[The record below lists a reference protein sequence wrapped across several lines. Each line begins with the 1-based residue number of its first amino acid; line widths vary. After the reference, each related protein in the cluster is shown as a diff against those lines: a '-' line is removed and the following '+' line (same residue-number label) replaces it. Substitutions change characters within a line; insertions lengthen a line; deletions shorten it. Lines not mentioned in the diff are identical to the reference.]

1 MSGLF
6 DFARDASQGSN
17 TIGAK
22 IRRIEWGLVFI
33 LFVLAVLGTVL
44 MYGASKGSW
53 EPWAIDH
60 ITRFGVLVIMM
71 VVVAIIDIKFWYHL
85 AYPAFAIAFILI
97 LGVEFFGEISK
108 GAQRWIRIG
117 PVRMQPSEFMKIS
130 VILALA
136 RYYQDNAT
144 KNFAQIKNHIIPL
157 VLILVP
163 AGLIMHQP
171 DLGTGSTVAMV
182 GAVLIMLA
190 GISWRYIFAAIG
202 SVIVLGFVSFQ
213 FLLHDFQRQRI
224 ITFLNPELDRSGEGY
239 QITQSKIAIGS
250 GGFFGVGYMSGT
262 QSQLD
267 FLPERHT
274 DFVFAMLLE
283 EFGMFG
289 GIVTLLLYFAAMA
302 FGLLTAISSRHYF
315 GKMLAAGVT
324 ILLFIYVSINAA
336 MIMGLLPVVGM
347 PMPFLSY
354 GGSVMLSVMFAIGL
368 VQNVRV
374 HRDKTMGTGFSS
386 RDK

>member
-1 MSGLF
+1 MANLF
-6 DFARDASQGSN
+6 DFASDISDGSN

-22 IRRIEWGLVFI
+22 LRRIEWSLVF
-33 LFVLAVLGTVL
+33 VLLALAIFGTVL
-44 MYGASKGSW
+44 LFGASKGSW
-53 EPWAIDH
+53 EPWALDH
-60 ITRFGVLVIMM
+60 ISRFIILVGLM
-71 VVVAIIDIKFWYHL
+71 VVVAVIDIKFWYHL
-85 AYPAFAIAFILI
+85 AYPAFAIAFLLI
-97 LGVEFFGEISK
+97 VGVELFGEVSK

-117 PVRMQPSEFMKIS
+117 PIRMQPSEFVKIA

-144 KNFAQIKNHIIPL
+144 KNLAQIKNHLIPL
-157 VLILVP
+157 IMILLP
-163 AGLIMHQP
+163 AGLIMKQP

-182 GAVLIMLA
+182 GAVIIMLV

-202 SVIVLGFVSFQ
+202 TVAIFGFVAFQ

-224 ITFLNPELDRSGEGY
+224 ITFLNPELDRAGEGY

-250 GGFFGVGYMSGT
+250 GGFFGVGYMRGT

-289 GIVTLLLYFAAMA
+289 GIVALLLYFATMG
-302 FGLLTAISSRHYF
+302 FGLMIAVSSRHYF
-315 GKMLAAGVT
+315 GKILAAGVT
-324 ILLFIYVSINAA
+324 VLLFIYVSINAG

-368 VQNVRV
+368 VQNVKI
-374 HRDKTMGTGFSS
+374 HRDKTMSTGFSA
-386 RDK
+386 RK

>member
-1 MSGLF
+1 MKSLF
-6 DFARDASQGSN
+6 DFASDNMGGSN
-17 TIGAK
+17 TIVAK
-22 IRRIEWGLVFI
+22 IKRIEWGMVFI

-53 EPWAIDH
+53 EPWALDH
-60 ITRFGVLVIMM
+60 ITRFFIVLVMM
-71 VVVAIIDIKFWYHL
+71 VMVAIIDIKIWYHL

-117 PVRMQPSEFMKIS
+117 PVRMQPSEFMKIA

-136 RYYQDNAT
+136 RYYQDNGT
-144 KNFAQIKNHIIPL
+144 KNFAHLKNHIIPL
-157 VLILVP
+157 ILILLP
-163 AGLIMHQP
+163 TSLIMHQP
-171 DLGTGSTVAMV
+171 DLGTGATVAMV
-182 GAVLIMLA
+182 GAFIIMLV

-202 SVIVLGFVSFQ
+202 SVTILAFVSYH

-250 GGFFGVGYMSGT
+250 GGFFGVGYMQGT
-262 QSQLD
+262 QSKLD

-289 GIVTLLLYFAAMA
+289 GIVTLLLFFAAMA
-302 FGLLTAISSRHYF
+302 FGLFTAISSRHYF
-315 GKMLAAGVT
+315 GKILAAGVT
-324 ILLFIYVSINAA
+324 VLLFIYVSINAA

-368 VQNVRV
+368 LQNVRV

-386 RDK
+386 RE